1 MSSLENTTQQ
11 TAQPEST
18 PTLNDASQNVTNE
31 TAGIT
36 NVTRQITFTISKF
49 KTDNKKALTTYISED
64 TTITTILTSLA
75 TNLKDTSLI
84 TTVSKERVSEASI
97 VCGK

>member
-18 PTLNDASQNVTNE
+18 PTSSDTSQNATKE

-36 NVTRQITFTISKF
+36 NVKRQITFTISKV
-49 KTDNKKALTTYISED
+49 KTDNKTALTTYISEK
-64 TTITTILTSLA
+64 TTITAILTPPA
-75 TNLKDTSLI
+75 TDLKDTPLI
-84 TTVSKERVSEASI
+84 TTVSKESVSEATI